1 MVLSKFL
8 SQTLDRI
15 TNAFALIAGAMLL
28 FQVISVSLDVILRYF
43 FNAPIPAVI
52 SLNEWTLL
60 HIAFF
65 GAAWLQRQGGHVR
78 MDIVADMFG
87 RRGRTA
93 FTLFGLA
100 LGIVCCAVLVWFG
113 TDVSWQKFVTK
124 EYDYFKVR
132 EVRFTL
138 STRLFPSAACFF
150 CCSWPGMPGVTSPV
164 LVKLGAAILSCS
176 AILKMWLWA
185 GWAWR

>member
-15 TNAFALIAGAMLL
+15 TVAFAFIAGAMLL
-28 FQVISVSLDVILRYF
+28 FQVVSVSVDVLLRYF

-52 SLNEWTLL
+52 SLNEWSLL
-60 HIAFF
+60 YIAFF

-124 EYDYFKVR
+124 EYDYFKLR
-132 EVRFTL
+132 EVPIYFIYAVIPVG
-138 STRLFPSAACFF
+138 SLFLLLQLARD
-150 CCSWPGMPGVTSPV
+150 
-164 LVKLGAAILSCS
+164 
-176 AILKMWLWA
+176 
-185 GWAWR
+185 AWRHLTGTGEIGRGDRELPATDL